1 MANYERIFTIFTVD
15 SRNTTD
21 KMLNNLSTFINQVEL
36 TPVLD
41 AARSKKMTKKYLG
54 VEAAAEEWCESQEE
68 LGLVTATTPVRF
80 WILLVFSLM
89 SWLHVSVG
97 FLFSLFLF
105 YFFFF
110 VCLGVLFAV
119 GENDVVRD
127 EINQLFTDNRKVCCN
142 SGYRRRNE

>member
-89 SWLHVSVG
+89 SWLHTLPLLIKHWRSS
-97 FLFSLFLF
+97 SLL
-105 YFFFF
+105 
-110 VCLGVLFAV
+110 
-119 GENDVVRD
+119 
-127 EINQLFTDNRKVCCN
+127 
-142 SGYRRRNE
+142 